1 MEVDVKISL
10 VYQAETEGL
19 DIAKGTSPF
28 KKIAKIDQKGERAQR
43 GRRKK

>member
-1 MEVDVKISL
+1 MDVKISL